1 MSPADPPLK
10 SQKIQLRLTPLE
22 REYLEAL
29 ATKQQ
34 MSMSGYLRWLIRRE
48 AQKLK

>member
-1 MSPADPPLK
+1 MTNAAGLK

-29 ATKQQ
+29 ASKNQ
-34 MSMSGYLRWLIRRE
+34 MSLSEYLRWLIHRE
-48 AQKLK
+48 AQKL